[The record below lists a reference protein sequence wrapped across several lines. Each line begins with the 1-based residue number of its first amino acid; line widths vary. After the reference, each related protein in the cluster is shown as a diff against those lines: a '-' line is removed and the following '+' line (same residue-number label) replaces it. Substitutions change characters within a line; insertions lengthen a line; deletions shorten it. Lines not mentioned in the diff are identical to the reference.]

1 MRSRSNITNVTNKSI
16 QKLITIGNYKEGICE
31 YIWNSFDAEAT
42 EVDIKFNR
50 NELEEIESIVI
61 SDNGSGIN
69 HDMLDKTFGS
79 LLESMKENKTK
90 DLESNVHGHKGK
102 GRYSFI
108 KFAEEAIWSTVYNDG
123 DNNIEYEI
131 TITKNNCIEYI
142 PTTKQETSK
151 STGTKVTLNRVSGI
165 NKDELNGKLQEYLSD
180 RFAWFLYL
188 NDRKENKNKIII
200 DGKEIDYLKN
210 IDSSISEHI
219 EQQINDYSFSI
230 DIIKW
235 NNKQNEY
242 FHSFFLDEN
251 LNQVYKNTTGFNKKT
266 YAFPHDVYIKS
277 TYFNDFI
284 PLPKSCEGQES
295 FNLDKNSNDQ
305 TFRELE
311 KIVHELLARKTK
323 EFLKDNAKTK
333 IIRLEEKGYMPRFK
347 DNKYD
352 KIRKDD
358 FVEVLEELLV
368 IKPDLFNGKKNNT
381 KMVLQFINLILDTN
395 EREGIL
401 NVMDDLIKLTPE
413 ERENLYKV
421 LKKTTLKK
429 ILRTVS
435 SIQDRM
441 RVIKALETLVY
452 EYEKFTNE
460 RDHIQVIVENNYW
473 LFGEEYS
480 MVSADRNFNYC
491 RQKYL
496 EITEGITYDIEKDKS
511 DFYRRRPDVFI
522 TRKRLVGYEES
533 TLNEENIIVELKAP
547 SVVINKSIYRQVE
560 DYMDIISTDDKFNS
574 QIRIWKF
581 IMVGKTLDQSIKKE
595 HSNWSDKGKRF
606 LIKKSDNYE
615 IYAMTWDDLF
625 KSFELNH
632 RYVLENLDIDTEKLA
647 IEVKDEEVKEREFVD
662 LLVKDIIEMKKELL

>member
-1 MRSRSNITNVTNKSI
+1 MKSQSNVTNVTNKSI
-16 QKLITIGNYKEGICE
+16 KKLITISNYKEGICE

-42 EVDIKFNR
+42 EVNIRFIT
-50 NELEEIESIVI
+50 NELQEIESIEI

-108 KFAEEAIWSTVYNDG
+108 KFSEEAIWSTVYNDG
-123 DNNIEYEI
+123 AQNMEYDI
-131 TITKNNCIEYI
+131 TITKDNCIEYI
-142 PTTKQETSK
+142 PTTKQKTSK

-165 NKDELNGKLQEYLSD
+165 NKDELNGNLQEYLSN

-188 NDRKENKNKIII
+188 SDRKVNKNKITV

-210 IDSSISEHI
+210 IDSNFSEHI
-219 EQQINDYSFSI
+219 VQQVNEHSFNI

-242 FHSFFLDEN
+242 FHSFFLD
-251 LNQVYKNTTGFNKKT
+251 
-266 YAFPHDVYIKS
+266 
-277 TYFNDFI
+277 
-284 PLPKSCEGQES
+284 
-295 FNLDKNSNDQ
+295 
-305 TFRELE
+305 
-311 KIVHELLARKTK
+311 KIVHELLERKTK

-333 IIRLEEKGYMPRFK
+333 IVKLEESGCMPRFK
-347 DNKYD
+347 DNKYEQ
-352 KIRKDD
+352 IRKDD

-368 IKPDLFNGKKNNT
+368 IKPDLFNSKKNNT
-381 KMVLQFINLILDTN
+381 KMVLEFINLILDTD

-401 NVMDDLIKLTPE
+401 NIMDDLIKLTPE

-435 SIQDRM
+435 SIQDRLK
-441 RVIKALETLVY
+441 VIKVLKTLVY
-452 EYEKFTNE
+452 ECEKFTNE

-496 EITEGITYDIEKDKS
+496 EITEGITHDIEKDKS
-511 DFYRRRPDVFI
+511 DCYRRRPDVFI

-547 SVVINKSIYRQVE
+547 SVVINKTIYRQVE
-560 DYMDIISTDDKFNS
+560 DYMDIISTDDNFNS

-606 LIKKSDNYE
+606 LVKQSDNYE

-647 IEVKDEEVKEREFVD
+647 IEVKDEQVKDREFVD
-662 LLVKDIIEMKKELL
+662 LLVKDIIEMKNELV

>member
-1 MRSRSNITNVTNKSI
+1 MKSQSNVTNVTNKSI
-16 QKLITIGNYKEGICE
+16 KKLITISNYKEGICE

-42 EVDIKFNR
+42 EVNIRFIT
-50 NELEEIESIVI
+50 NELQEIESIEI

-108 KFAEEAIWSTVYNDG
+108 KFSEEAIWSTVYNDG
-123 DNNIEYEI
+123 AQNMEYDI
-131 TITKNNCIEYI
+131 TITKDNCIEYI
-142 PTTKQETSK
+142 PTTKQKTSK

-165 NKDELNGKLQEYLSD
+165 NKDELNGNLQEYLSN

-188 NDRKENKNKIII
+188 NDRKVNKNKITV

-210 IDSSISEHI
+210 IDSNFSEHI
-219 EQQINDYSFSI
+219 VQQVNEHSFNI

-251 LNQVYKNTTGFNKKT
+251 LNQVYKNTTGFNNKS
-266 YAFPHDVYIKS
+266 YAFPHNVYIKS

-284 PLPKSCEGQES
+284 PSSKSGEGQES
-295 FNLDKNSNDQ
+295 FDLDKNPNDQ

-311 KIVHELLARKTK
+311 KIVHELLERKTK

-333 IIRLEEKGYMPRFK
+333 IVKLEESGCMPRFK
-347 DNKYD
+347 DNKYEQ
-352 KIRKDD
+352 IRKDD

-368 IKPDLFNGKKNNT
+368 IKPDLFNSKKNNT
-381 KMVLQFINLILDTN
+381 KMVLEFINLILDTD

-401 NVMDDLIKLTPE
+401 NIMDDLIKLTPE

-435 SIQDRM
+435 SIQDRLK
-441 RVIKALETLVY
+441 VIKVLKTLVY
-452 EYEKFTNE
+452 ECEKFTNE
-460 RDHIQVIVENNYW
+460 RDHIQVIIENNYW
-473 LFGEEYS
+473 LFCEEYS
-480 MVSADRNFNYC
+480 IVSADRNFNYC

-496 EITEGITYDIEKDKS
+496 EITEGITHDIEKDKS
-511 DFYRRRPDVFI
+511 DCYRRRPDVFI

-547 SVVINKSIYRQVE
+547 SVVINKTIYRQVE
-560 DYMDIISTDDKFNS
+560 DYMDIISTDDNFNS

-606 LIKKSDNYE
+606 LVKQSDNYE

-647 IEVKDEEVKEREFVD
+647 IEVKDEQVKDREFVD
-662 LLVKDIIEMKKELL
+662 LLVKDIIEMKNELV